1 MSNVVKETE
10 NAKVYSVRVPAF
22 LEGATSGLCKV
33 ACYLSSHLIIE
44 QEEGHQHI
52 NRPEAVCGA
61 AHSHGYPC
69 GRYTVE
75 VTPHRY
81 AVCNPTGYTRPLSF
95 RGDPYG
101 YTSRLFMSVS
111 NFSGEMVSLLED
123 LTQARPWP
131 FMIHGVRAIVWAATY
146 ERAEQIALLISPD
159 ISVEPFLPTPG
170 RKMEG

>member
-10 NAKVYSVRVPAF
+10 NVKVYSVRAPSF

-44 QEEGHQHI
+44 EHEGTPHI
-52 NRPEAVCGA
+52 NRPEAVRGA
-61 AHSHGYPC
+61 ALSHEYPC

-111 NFSGEMVSLLED
+111 NFSGEVVSLLDD
-123 LTQARPWP
+123 LLRAQPWP
-131 FMIHGVRAIVWAATY
+131 FMIRGVRTYVWAATY
-146 ERAEQIALLISPD
+146 ERAEDIALSISPD
-159 ISVEPFLPTPG
+159 VSVEAFLPAVRPEMG
-170 RKMEG
+170 A